1 MRSPTYPYLISL
13 PTHNPLAVQAASR
26 LAFARLAFDTAENE
40 FKAQQ
45 VAMRV
50 IAGAAAD
57 LALTAGRRPCFL
69 VERCAGSKA
78 RFQVPVGKK

>member
-1 MRSPTYPYLISL
+1 M
-13 PTHNPLAVQAASR
+13 AA
-26 LAFARLAFDTAENE
+26 
-40 FKAQQ
+40 Q

-57 LALTAGRRPCFL
+57 VAPISGAGSLSGRRPCFL

>member
-1 MRSPTYPYLISL
+1 M
-13 PTHNPLAVQAASR
+13 THPSAQAASR

-40 FKAQQ
+40 SMAQQ

-57 LALTAGRRPCFL
+57 VAPISGYQAGSGRRPCFL